1 MLYTNVPITDSFWR
15 KGADNGLPLPQHY
28 TGTFKEYPSW
38 PHRSVCNV
46 LFFTLLYSIATY
58 AKYIIYIIY
67 RLQAVAACL

>member
-15 KGADNGLPLPQHY
+15 KGADNGLPLPQL
-28 TGTFKEYPSW
+28 KEYPSW